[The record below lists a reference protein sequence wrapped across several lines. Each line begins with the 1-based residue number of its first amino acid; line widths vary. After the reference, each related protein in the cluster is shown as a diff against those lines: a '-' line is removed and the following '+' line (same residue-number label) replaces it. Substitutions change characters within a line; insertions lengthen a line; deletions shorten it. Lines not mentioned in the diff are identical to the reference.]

1 MSVRQRHQRSPER
14 VSERTDGLDA
24 RIAPPVVPQA
34 GGAAAPAP
42 TPQRPDTLA
51 QAEARSELAEYLD
64 RTQQRRHLFPRAA
77 LVGLLAGAVAIVFR
91 ALLAAGD
98 TLRNGLI
105 AWAHQAPALG
115 WLAPLLFGA
124 VGATLAVALVRRYAP
139 EASGS
144 GIPHTEAVLHRL
156 RELRWRRVLP
166 VKLVG
171 GTVAIGAGL
180 ALGREGPTV
189 QMGAAVGAAVAERL
203 SSPTRER
210 LTLIAA
216 GAGAGLAAAFNAPL
230 AGLVFVLEEVQ
241 GDFRPAVFGA
251 AFIAAAVAD
260 ILARLVGG
268 QLPVFTI
275 PSYPVPPLT
284 ALPVFVLLGMVSGL
298 VGVLFNR
305 GLLGTLTRF
314 GRLSGR
320 LVLVAAGLVGA
331 TAGLVGWFVP
341 TLVGGGH
348 DLTETV
354 LVGGVALAAIPLLFA
369 LRFGLTLVSYGTGA
383 PGGIFAPLLALG
395 ALLGLAIGDLA
406 HLVAPAA
413 VPQPAVF
420 AVVGM
425 AAYFTA
431 IVRAP
436 LTGIVLIVEMTGNYN
451 QMLPLL
457 VACFGAY
464 AVAEL
469 LGDLPIYE
477 ALLQRDLRRSGVA
490 HAVHAPMVLELEVE
504 PGAPFAGRTIRELG
518 LPPGCIIVRC
528 RDGGREWVPTAATR
542 LEPHMR
548 LTAMI
553 APEAEAGLRAL
564 RDGCEEE
571 SSV

>member
-1 MSVRQRHQRSPER
+1 MATPADPAS
-14 VSERTDGLDA
+14 SEPILGA
-24 RIAPPVVPQA
+24 EPP
-34 GGAAAPAP
+34 APA
-42 TPQRPDTLA
+42 DA
-51 QAEARSELAEYLD
+51 QSAAQSELAEYLD
-64 RTQQRRHLFPRAA
+64 RTQQRRRLFPRAA

-98 TLRNGLI
+98 AARNALI
-105 AWAHQAPALG
+105 AWARQAPAVG
-115 WLAPLLFGA
+115 WLAPVLYGA

-139 EASGS
+139 EAGGS
-144 GIPHTEAVLHRL
+144 GIPHIEAVLHRL

-166 VKLVG
+166 VKLLG

-189 QMGAAVGAAVAERL
+189 QMGGAVGAAVAERL
-203 SSPTRER
+203 GSASRER

-241 GDFRPAVFGA
+241 RDFRPMVFGA
-251 AFIAAAVAD
+251 AFVAAAVAD
-260 ILARLVGG
+260 ILARLAGT

-275 PSYPVPPLT
+275 PSYAVPPLA
-284 ALPVFVLLGMVSGL
+284 ALPAFAVLGIASGL
-298 VGVLFNR
+298 VGVGFNR
-305 GLLGTLTRF
+305 SLLRTLNLF
-314 GRLSGR
+314 GRLDGR
-320 LVLVAAGLVGA
+320 AILVGA
-331 TAGLVGWFVP
+331 ALVGAMAGLGAWLAP
-341 TLVGGGH
+341 DVGGGGH
-348 DLTETV
+348 GLTEAA
-354 LVGGVALAAIPLLFA
+354 LVGGVALGAIPVL
-369 LRFGLTLVSYGTGA
+369 FGLRLALTLASYGTGA

-395 ALLGLAIGDLA
+395 ALLGLAAGDLTQR
-406 HLVAPAA
+406 LAPAV

-425 AAYFTA
+425 AALFTA
-431 IVRAP
+431 VVRAP

-457 VACFGAY
+457 VACFCAY
-464 AVAEL
+464 AVAEGL
-469 LGDLPIYE
+469 RDLPIYE
-477 ALLQRDLRRSGVA
+477 ALLQRDLRGGGLA
-490 HAVHAPMVLELEVE
+490 HALHKPIVVEVEVE
-504 PGAPFAGRTIRELG
+504 PGAPFAGRMVRQLG

-553 APEAEAGLRAL
+553 APEAADGLDALRA
-564 RDGCEEE
+564 GCEEPARE
-571 SSV
+571 